1 MKFRLTVKKK
11 LSVTEFTE
19 AEAVMAASADGTF
32 EAQAI
37 NFAKTAC
44 NAYVREWAEGIG
56 VKMRSQKD
64 WVKNAKTKAFE
75 KAVMVQNGAAA
86 ENYVFVLE
94 EAE

>member
-1 MKFRLTVKKK
+1 MKFRLTVKRK
-11 LSVTEFTE
+11 LSVTEFE
-19 AEAVMAASADGTF
+19 EAVPVKAASEDGTF

-44 NAYVREWAEGIG
+44 NAYIREWAESTG

-64 WVKNAKTKAFE
+64 WAKNLKTKNFE
-75 KAVMVQNGAAA
+75 KALMVQNGANA

-94 EAE
+94 EA

>member
-1 MKFRLTVKKK
+1 MKFRLTVKRK
-11 LSVTEFTE
+11 LSVTEFGE
-19 AEAVMAASADGTF
+19 AEPVKAASDDGTF

-44 NAYVREWAEGIG
+44 NAYIREWSENTG

-64 WVKNAKTKAFE
+64 WAKNMKTKAME
-75 KAVMVQNGAAA
+75 KAVMVQNGAQA

-94 EAE
+94 EA